1 MKAYLVSFLLVGLA
15 LGGMGLGTFAWFTD
29 QETVE
34 NNVIATGNV
43 DLTAWTETCFGAVAP
58 LNVNN
63 LVPSKNTWKSAGDI
77 KLQNDGTVPLKWK
90 AYLVKTG
97 GDLPIDDKLQ
107 FKFQKTSW
115 FNSEPGEI
123 AVAAEM
129 ETADAELDSLLP
141 GASKVYT
148 WSQISNAETTELNSD
163 NFGGVLYNS
172 NLPARTLSVHVKLD
186 ENAGNA
192 YSNKDVTFKV
202 IFIATQTDNPGWAQT
217 SPVE

>member
-43 DLTAWTETCFGAVAP
+43 DLKAWTENCIGMDAP
-58 LNVNN
+58 LEVDY
-63 LVPSKNTWKSAGDI
+63 LVPSKNTWTPAGDI

-97 GDLPIDDKLQ
+97 GDLPVDDKLE
-107 FKFQKTSW
+107 FKFKKTSW
-115 FNSEPGEI
+115 LNSAPGE
-123 AVAAEM
+123 ALAADIEA
-129 ETADAELDSLLP
+129 ADAELDSLFP

-163 NFGGVLYNS
+163 NFGGAMNDI
-172 NLPARTLSVHVKLD
+172 NPFTRTLSVHVKLD
-186 ENAGNA
+186 ENAGNV
-192 YSNKDVTFKV
+192 YSNKDVAFKV

-217 SPVE
+217 SPAV

>member
-43 DLTAWTETCFGAVAP
+43 DLKAWTEDCWGRVAP
-58 LNVNN
+58 LNVDN
-63 LVPSKNTWKSAGDI
+63 LVPSKNTWTPAGDI

-97 GDLPIDDKLQ
+97 GDLPTDDKLE
-107 FKFQKTSW
+107 FKFKKTSW
-115 FNSEPGEI
+115 LNSAPGE
-123 AVAAEM
+123 AAADIEA
-129 ETADAELDSLLP
+129 ADAELDSLFP

-163 NFGGVLYNS
+163 NFGGAMNDI
-172 NLPARTLSVHVKLD
+172 NPFTRTLSVHVKLD
-186 ENAGNA
+186 ENAGNV

-217 SPVE
+217 SPAV